1 MHVPYYTRIVP
12 VVVATCQLKISEFLV
27 STAPRRGLPLAA
39 ALFVSGLAGEGV
51 PSDDLHAA

>member
-27 STAPRRGLPLAA
+27 STAPRRGLPLVA
-39 ALFVSGLAGEGV
+39 ALFVSGLAGEG
-51 PSDDLHAA
+51 